1 MLLTFFTLV
10 HSCLCHFDQSQWKIT
25 SSFFKGTTQEQLV
38 YLIGAKQLFLFSVS
52 CETGKK
58 GFEFFALNFIN
69 CHITSIL
76 MPASHCVNVLLVRA
90 C

>member
-38 YLIGAKQLFLFSVS
+38 CLIGAKQLFLFSVS

-58 GFEFFALNFIN
+58 GLSFL
-69 CHITSIL
+69 
-76 MPASHCVNVLLVRA
+76 P
-90 C
+90 